1 MNVTVYGLNLNH
13 KAGIMQFNIKCIAD
27 YLNISKA

>member
-1 MNVTVYGLNLNH
+1 MNVTVYGLGLNH
-13 KAGIMQFNIKCIAD
+13 RAGIMQHDIKYIAD

>member
-1 MNVTVYGLNLNH
+1 MNVTVYDFGSNH
-13 KAGIMQFNIKCIAD
+13 RAGIMNHDIKYIAD